1 MIVIVNLGLKGHARS
16 KLCGSGMEANPSPF
30 DLPALLGPGHLG

>member
-1 MIVIVNLGLKGHARS
+1 MIVIINLGLKGHARS